1 VKNFPGNPRDP
12 VNPTPAFTD
21 DDVRLLRCLDALLYG
36 LIGLAVLLLW
46 PGAGRN
52 LINNLS
58 LIVVLPAI
66 WLAWTALQLPPKL
79 PGQSEKW
86 VTARTR
92 LIVTAVL
99 MSALQPGALWYQHV
113 ATSLYLA
120 CNALLWALV
129 TLVFLFEFAK
139 VVGLLAEYL
148 KGGPEAA
155 AAKVTHGMYFYLACV
170 PALAAAL
177 IIIQQTVKSHS
188 HTLTLLRLELLFNNS
203 GTLNNGLSSGIA
215 LFYRFVVTGAVL
227 ATIIF
232 LCAIL
237 ISLRLRLRCRIV

>member
-1 VKNFPGNPRDP
+1 M
-12 VNPTPAFTD
+12 NPTPASTA

-36 LIGLAVLLLW
+36 LIALAVLLLW

-52 LINNLS
+52 LMNNLS

-66 WLAWTALQLPPKL
+66 WLAWTALRLPPTL
-79 PGQSEKW
+79 PGQPERW

-92 LIVTAVL
+92 LIGTAVL
-99 MSALQPGALWYQHV
+99 MAALQPGAM
-113 ATSLYLA
+113 
-120 CNALLWALV
+120 LWALV
-129 TLVFLFEFAK
+129 TLTFLFEFAK

-155 AAKVTHGMYFYLACV
+155 AAKVTRGMYFYLACV

-177 IIIQQTVKSHS
+177 IIIQQTVESHS

-203 GTLNNGLSSGIA
+203 GTLDNGLSHGVA
-215 LFYRFVVTGAVL
+215 LFYQFVVIGAVL

-237 ISLRLRLRCRIV
+237 TSLRFRLRRRIV

>member
-1 VKNFPGNPRDP
+1 M
-12 VNPTPAFTD
+12 NPTPASTA

-36 LIGLAVLLLW
+36 LIALAVLLLW

-52 LINNLS
+52 LMNNLS

-66 WLAWTALQLPPKL
+66 WLTWTALQLPPTL
-79 PGQSEKW
+79 PGQPEKW

-92 LIVTAVL
+92 LIGTAVL

-120 CNALLWALV
+120 CNAMLWALV
-129 TLVFLFEFAK
+129 TLAFLFEFAK

-155 AAKVTHGMYFYLACV
+155 AAKVTRGMYFYLACV

-177 IIIQQTVKSHS
+177 IIIQQTVESHS

-203 GTLNNGLSSGIA
+203 GTLDNGLSHCVA
-215 LFYRFVVTGAVL
+215 LFYRFVVIGAVL

-237 ISLRLRLRCRIV
+237 TSLRFRLRRRIV

>member
-1 VKNFPGNPRDP
+1 MNAIPSS
-12 VNPTPAFTD
+12 TA

-36 LIGLAVLLLW
+36 LIALAVLLFW

-52 LINNLS
+52 LMNNLS

-66 WLAWTALQLPPKL
+66 WLAWTALQLPPTL
-79 PGQSEKW
+79 PNQPKKW

-92 LIVTAVL
+92 LIGTAVL

-120 CNALLWALV
+120 CNAMLWALV
-129 TLVFLFEFAK
+129 ALAFLFEFAK

-148 KGGPEAA
+148 KGSQEAA
-155 AAKVTHGMYFYLACV
+155 AAKVTHGMYFYLAGV

-177 IIIQQTVKSHS
+177 IIIQQTVESHS

-203 GTLNNGLSSGIA
+203 GTLDNGLSRGVA

-237 ISLRLRLRCRIV
+237 ISLRFRLRCRIV